1 MFLYTG
7 ELCVRWRQQVCTKI
21 EHTPKSSHP
30 NDHLAKDAA
39 ALEHVIK
46 IDLLDRFGPQVLAHD
61 LGCDQNDGAV
71 TVGFIKVFASP
82 ATGSSSISELFTNPG
97 VQGGF
102 R

>member
-7 ELCVRWRQQVCTKI
+7 ELCVRWRQQVCTKLN
-21 EHTPKSSHP
+21 TPRNPATLTIISQKTLQPLNTSSKSISW
-30 NDHLAKDAA
+30 
-39 ALEHVIK
+39 
-46 IDLLDRFGPQVLAHD
+46 IDSGPQVLAHD